1 MARNTEKAGL
11 MLNRWTAMKE
21 SMAKGGDKREERRP
35 FLASMCK
42 TLPEAER
49 WRRDIVREIMKKV
62 SEIQNPGIGEARTRD
77 VNDEINKCIRE
88 KGHWERHIKGLG
100 GPDYGTNSARAFDS
114 DVLELPGSGGYKYFG
129 AARELPGVKEL
140 FDAAKEK
147 EVRRSRSDMMHGI
160 TPDYYG
166 FSEGQDAALLRAER
180 EGQGT
185 ARGDAEARWEAA
197 RLARVAARR
206 AKLGA
211 GALDED
217 DDDEEEEEEA
227 SRAVEVVAPVEAPLA
242 AVPAPIAP
250 SVALASRYG

>member
-1 MARNTEKAGL
+1 

-21 SMAKGGDKREERRP
+21 SMANGSDKREERRP

-49 WRRDIVREIMKKV
+49 WRRDIVREITKKV

-77 VNDEINKCIRE
+77 LNDEINKCIRE
-88 KGHWERHIKGLG
+88 KGHWERQLRSLG
-100 GPDYGTNSARAFDS
+100 GPNYGSNSARAFDT

-147 EVRRSRSDMMHGI
+147 EVRRSRADMMRGI

-166 FSEGQDAALLRAER
+166 FR
-180 EGQGT
+180 EE
-185 ARGDAEARWEAA
+185 GDAELAAAERAGEGGARADAGARWEGA
-197 RLARVAARR
+197 RLARVARR
-206 AKLGA
+206 VAKLGPGA
-211 GALDED
+211 GLAE
-217 DDDEEEEEEA
+217 DDDEEEEDGGGVA
-227 SRAVEVVAPVEAPLA
+227 KAVEPPVADVPVPVPVGA
-242 AVPAPIAP
+242 A
-250 SVALASRYG
+250 STLASRYG